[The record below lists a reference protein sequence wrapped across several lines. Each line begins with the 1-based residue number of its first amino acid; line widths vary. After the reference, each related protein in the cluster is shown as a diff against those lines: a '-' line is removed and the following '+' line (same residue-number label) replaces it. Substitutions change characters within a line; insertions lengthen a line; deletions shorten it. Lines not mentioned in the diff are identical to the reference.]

1 MLLMALEGSTEAD
14 RGSAVGT
21 ISSCFDLSQGV
32 GALLVGAAAAAAG
45 YRAAFATGAVA
56 AAVGVVV
63 LWRWVVPRL
72 ARARLADRA

>member
-1 MLLMALEGSTEAD
+1 
-14 RGSAVGT
+14 
-21 ISSCFDLSQGV
+21 
-32 GALLVGAAAAAAG
+32 VGAAAAAAG